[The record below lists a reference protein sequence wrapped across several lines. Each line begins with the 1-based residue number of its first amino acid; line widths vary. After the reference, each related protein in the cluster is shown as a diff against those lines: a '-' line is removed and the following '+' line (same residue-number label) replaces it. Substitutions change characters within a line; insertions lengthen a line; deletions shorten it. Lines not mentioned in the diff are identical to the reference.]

1 MHPFPLPDEVGGG
14 SVNDSELFSLKDHLL
29 SIISKLDRLEGKL
42 DTKADLA
49 QAQALDVRTSNL
61 ERSVAEGNVRAEFL
75 LPRFQEMEKDIDR
88 LKEQT
93 TRIDELSTYRR
104 WLAGTALFTLFN
116 AIGLTLQVTLR

>member
-1 MHPFPLPDEVGGG
+1 M
-14 SVNDSELFSLKDHLL
+14 NDSELFSLKDHLL